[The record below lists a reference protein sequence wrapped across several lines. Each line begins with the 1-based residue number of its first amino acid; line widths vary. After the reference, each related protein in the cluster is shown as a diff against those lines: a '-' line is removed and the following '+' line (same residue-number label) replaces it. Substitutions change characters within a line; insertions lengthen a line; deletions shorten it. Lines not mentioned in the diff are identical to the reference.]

1 MSETQFLNS
10 ATETDSNFKSPHL
23 STSCSHLPVKFTF
36 YEPDPE
42 DSDDSHRLA
51 QVSISNDL
59 VDTTAI
65 GDRFDD
71 NEGKRSVM
79 SSVLGPHVL
88 KNTLSNSFASIPN
101 HIRSGEYKNK
111 QYNTNKQSCQN
122 NAINSLLTSKTSLS
136 SSSIIGSHK
145 LHQSSQNIPLIGLRS
160 NSNLTISSLSTV
172 QSRHIVES
180 SSTSALSNQ
189 NVSKPSRSRPR
200 RFANLYSTMPV
211 NHSSLRST
219 SSKGSSPFKRRHP
232 RSLIHVP
239 LNGDL
244 NWTEDMFW
252 TLNNCSNNNNST
264 MTTKPTAIP
273 TTPNKSVYSPSSPH
287 KINSSFRRRHPYYQS
302 LTPSYRT
309 KLEQFRRIF
318 RDTPVDT
325 ERLLVDYS
333 CALSKNNNG
342 LLLQG
347 RMYITETWVCF
358 YSKILYEQKIFLAV
372 NEIVAITKEKTA
384 RVIPNAIQILYS
396 KNHERFFFT
405 SFASRER
412 SYAILRKVWENCRN
426 HQTMSIDEILQQIR
440 DMYGDYSLA
449 MVEDEEDTDGDAEL
463 VPATFPHMPRTLS
476 DSSLSSQLT
485 GRSKSASLE
494 DVCHSDQPVNLDR
507 SSKCSVLGTTDDE
520 LKVVSDADIPFKHV
534 PSFSDPSHFSAIGDE
549 PQSQQLNTIKRCP
562 TPEVKCHLTSGTT
575 PNEVMSDSFQ
585 VPHKSVKEKKKRT
598 RKKRLGSH
606 HHDEVSSS
614 KLMQLNYLNTQ
625 DPSLPDTSVVS
636 SVEPP
641 VTCGPGHDHPGR
653 VYTNTDIPL
662 NVNALFQCIFT
673 DSEFFSR
680 FSEHRGTFGMI
691 QSPWPI
697 FKWSSPSEYLNQ
709 LETPSKIERTITYT
723 LTLKQKLGPR
733 TCTAVE
739 QQTLLSSESISGK
752 RYIIDAKVTNH
763 AVPLSN
769 CFYVVSRY
777 CLLYVNR
784 TTSRLHVSSQVIYE
798 KPVFFGAKSIIE
810 NTCHSGLSDFFD
822 TITIKLKEFSTNLS
836 LEERL
841 TGGWLAQ
848 QRGCLNNIT
857 PSLNPSNIQNNPLLI
872 QSVNGNQNNRKLNK
886 ADALFTGNVNSSK
899 VPASRY
905 SDQAKS
911 SIFNSCIN
919 DNTNVK
925 KQNKTTLFGSGD
937 MTYLFMRP
945 DRAWLLLVIIGL
957 LLCLFLSMVYNRLV
971 VLEKLAEQFPPLSA
985 HDRNHFHDLFGTS
998 PQEDRGS
1005 IPIYKDHLASKSPE
1019 WARTRLKVMKDL
1031 IHLLS
1036 KTLIQMQQT
1045 LTQVQQGI
1053 ELLEFPPSNL
1063 EDNIKTSMNVK
1074 TPTNTDTNCPDTQTK
1089 HVP

>member
-1 MSETQFLNS
+1 MNETQFLSS

-36 YEPDPE
+36 CEPDLE
-42 DSDDSHRLA
+42 DSDDSRHLA
-51 QVSISNDL
+51 EVSISNDL
-59 VDTTAI
+59 VGTKRID
-65 GDRFDD
+65 DRFDD
-71 NEGKRSVM
+71 NDSKRPVM
-79 SSVLGPHVL
+79 PSVLGPNVL

-101 HIRSGEYKNK
+101 HIRSAECENK
-111 QYNTNKQSCQN
+111 QHNTSKQSCQN

-136 SSSIIGSHK
+136 SSSSILGSHK
-145 LHQSSQNIPLIGLRS
+145 LHQSNQNIPLIGLRS
-160 NSNLTISSLSTV
+160 SSNLTISSLSTV

-180 SSTSALSNQ
+180 SSTSALSSQ

-200 RFANLYSTMPV
+200 RFANLYS
-211 NHSSLRST
+211 
-219 SSKGSSPFKRRHP
+219 
-232 RSLIHVP
+232 
-239 LNGDL
+239 
-244 NWTEDMFW
+244 
-252 TLNNCSNNNNST
+252 
-264 MTTKPTAIP
+264 
-273 TTPNKSVYSPSSPH
+273 
-287 KINSSFRRRHPYYQS
+287 S

-463 VPATFPHMPRTLS
+463 VPTTFPHRPRTLS
-476 DSSLSSQLT
+476 DSSLSSQLS

-520 LKVVSDADIPFKHV
+520 LKVVSDADIPFKRV
-534 PSFSDPSHFSAIGDE
+534 PSFSDPSHFSTIGDE
-549 PQSQQLNTIKRCP
+549 PKSQQLNTIKRCT

-606 HHDEVSSS
+606 HHDEVSNS
-614 KLMQLNYLNTQ
+614 KLMQPNYLSTH
-625 DPSLPDTSVVS
+625 DPSPPDTSVVS

-641 VTCGPGHDHPGR
+641 ITCGPGHDHPGR
-653 VYTNTDIPL
+653 VYANTDIPL
-662 NVNALFQCIFT
+662 NVNALFRCIFT

-691 QSPWPI
+691 QSPWPV
-697 FKWSSPSEYLNQ
+697 FKWSSPSECLNQ
-709 LETPSKIERTITYT
+709 LETSCKIERTITYT

-739 QQTLLSSESISGK
+739 QQTLLPSESISGK

-822 TITIKLKEFSTNLS
+822 TITIKLKEFATNLS

-841 TGGWLAQ
+841 TGGWLTQ

-857 PSLNPSNIQNNPLLI
+857 PPLNPSNIQNNSLLI
-872 QSVNGNQNNRKLNK
+872 RSVNGNQNNRKLNK
-886 ADALFTGNVNSSK
+886 ADALFTGNVNNGK

-985 HDRNHFHDLFGTS
+985 RDRNHFQDLFGTS

>member
-1 MSETQFLNS
+1 MSETQFLSS
-10 ATETDSNFKSPHL
+10 ATETDPNFKSPHL

-36 YEPDPE
+36 YEPDLE
-42 DSDDSHRLA
+42 DSDDSRRLA

-59 VDTTAI
+59 VDTKAI
-65 GDRFDD
+65 GDLFDD
-71 NEGKRSVM
+71 SEGKRSVM
-79 SSVLGPHVL
+79 SSVLGPNVL

-101 HIRSGEYKNK
+101 HIRSAEYKNK
-111 QYNTNKQSCQN
+111 EYNTGNQSCQN
-122 NAINSLLTSKTSLS
+122 NTINSLLTSKTSLS
-136 SSSIIGSHK
+136 SSSIIGPHK
-145 LHQSSQNIPLIGLRS
+145 LHQSSQNISLIGLRS
-160 NSNLTISSLSTV
+160 DSNLTISSLSTV
-172 QSRHIVES
+172 QSRQIVES
-180 SSTSALSNQ
+180 SCPSALSSQ

-200 RFANLYSTMPV
+200 RFANLYS
-211 NHSSLRST
+211 
-219 SSKGSSPFKRRHP
+219 
-232 RSLIHVP
+232 
-239 LNGDL
+239 
-244 NWTEDMFW
+244 
-252 TLNNCSNNNNST
+252 
-264 MTTKPTAIP
+264 
-273 TTPNKSVYSPSSPH
+273 
-287 KINSSFRRRHPYYQS
+287 S

-463 VPATFPHMPRTLS
+463 VQTTFPHMPRTLS

-494 DVCHSDQPVNLDR
+494 DVCHSDQPVHLDR

-520 LKVVSDADIPFKHV
+520 LKVVSDADIPFKRV
-534 PSFSDPSHFSAIGDE
+534 PSFSDPSHFSTIGDE

-562 TPEVKCHLTSGTT
+562 TPEVKCNLTSGTT

-585 VPHKSVKEKKKRT
+585 MPHKSVKEKKKRT

-614 KLMQLNYLNTQ
+614 KLIQPNYLNTQ
-625 DPSLPDTSVVS
+625 DPSPPDTSVVS

-641 VTCGPGHDHPGR
+641 ITCGAGHDHPGR

-697 FKWSSPSEYLNQ
+697 FKWSSPSECLNQ
-709 LETPSKIERTITYT
+709 LETSSKIERTITYT

-822 TITIKLKEFSTNLS
+822 TITIKLKEFATNLS

-848 QRGCLNNIT
+848 QRGCLDNIT

-899 VPASRY
+899 VPAPRY

-911 SIFNSCIN
+911 SIFNNCIN
-919 DNTNVK
+919 DNTNVR
-925 KQNKTTLFGSGD
+925 KQNKTTLFGCGD

-985 HDRNHFHDLFGTS
+985 RDRNHLQDLFGTS

-1053 ELLEFPPSNL
+1053 ELLEFPSSNL

>member
-23 STSCSHLPVKFTF
+23 STSCSHLPVKFTI

-51 QVSISNDL
+51 QVSISNNM
-59 VDTTAI
+59 VDTKAI
-65 GDRFDD
+65 GDPFDD

-79 SSVLGPHVL
+79 SSVLGPYVL

-111 QYNTNKQSCQN
+111 QYNTSKQSCQN

-200 RFANLYSTMPV
+200 RFANLYS
-211 NHSSLRST
+211 
-219 SSKGSSPFKRRHP
+219 
-232 RSLIHVP
+232 
-239 LNGDL
+239 
-244 NWTEDMFW
+244 
-252 TLNNCSNNNNST
+252 
-264 MTTKPTAIP
+264 
-273 TTPNKSVYSPSSPH
+273 
-287 KINSSFRRRHPYYQS
+287 S

-463 VPATFPHMPRTLS
+463 VPTTFPHMPRTLS

-534 PSFSDPSHFSAIGDE
+534 PSFSDPSHFSTIGDE

-636 SVEPP
+636 SMEPP
-641 VTCGPGHDHPGR
+641 ITCGPGHDHPGR

-697 FKWSSPSEYLNQ
+697 FKWSSPSDCLNQ
-709 LETPSKIERTITYT
+709 LETSSKIERTITYT

-886 ADALFTGNVNSSK
+886 VDTLFTGNVNSSK

-911 SIFNSCIN
+911 SIFNNCIN

-945 DRAWLLLVIIGL
+945 DRAWLLLVVIGL

>member
-1 MSETQFLNS
+1 MNETQFLSS

-36 YEPDPE
+36 CEPDLE
-42 DSDDSHRLA
+42 DSDDSRHLA
-51 QVSISNDL
+51 EVSISNDL
-59 VDTTAI
+59 VGTKRID
-65 GDRFDD
+65 DRFDD
-71 NEGKRSVM
+71 NDSKRPVM
-79 SSVLGPHVL
+79 PSVLGPNVL

-101 HIRSGEYKNK
+101 HIRSAECENK
-111 QYNTNKQSCQN
+111 QHNTSKQSCQN

-136 SSSIIGSHK
+136 SSSSILGSHK
-145 LHQSSQNIPLIGLRS
+145 LHQSNQNIPLIGLRS
-160 NSNLTISSLSTV
+160 SSNLTISSLSTV

-180 SSTSALSNQ
+180 SSTSALSSQ

-200 RFANLYSTMPV
+200 RFANLYS
-211 NHSSLRST
+211 
-219 SSKGSSPFKRRHP
+219 
-232 RSLIHVP
+232 
-239 LNGDL
+239 
-244 NWTEDMFW
+244 
-252 TLNNCSNNNNST
+252 
-264 MTTKPTAIP
+264 
-273 TTPNKSVYSPSSPH
+273 
-287 KINSSFRRRHPYYQS
+287 S

-463 VPATFPHMPRTLS
+463 VPTTFPHRPRTLS

-520 LKVVSDADIPFKHV
+520 LKVVSDADIPFKRV
-534 PSFSDPSHFSAIGDE
+534 PSFSDPSHFSTIGDE
-549 PQSQQLNTIKRCP
+549 PKSQQLNTIKRCT

-606 HHDEVSSS
+606 HHDEVSNS
-614 KLMQLNYLNTQ
+614 KLMQPNYLSTH
-625 DPSLPDTSVVS
+625 DPSPPDTSVVS

-641 VTCGPGHDHPGR
+641 ITCGPGHDHPGR
-653 VYTNTDIPL
+653 VYANTDIPL
-662 NVNALFQCIFT
+662 NVNALFRCIFT

-691 QSPWPI
+691 QSPWPV
-697 FKWSSPSEYLNQ
+697 FKWSSPSECLNQ
-709 LETPSKIERTITYT
+709 LETSSKIERTITYT

-739 QQTLLSSESISGK
+739 QQTLLPSESISGK

-822 TITIKLKEFSTNLS
+822 TITIKLKEFATNLS

-841 TGGWLAQ
+841 TGGWLTQ
-848 QRGCLNNIT
+848 QRGYLNNIT
-857 PSLNPSNIQNNPLLI
+857 PPLNPSNIQNNSLLI

-886 ADALFTGNVNSSK
+886 ADAFFTGNVNSNK

-985 HDRNHFHDLFGTS
+985 RDRNHFQDLFGTS

>member
-23 STSCSHLPVKFTF
+23 STSCSHLPVKFTI

-51 QVSISNDL
+51 QVSISNNM
-59 VDTTAI
+59 VDTKAI
-65 GDRFDD
+65 GDPFDD

-79 SSVLGPHVL
+79 SSVLGPYVL

-111 QYNTNKQSCQN
+111 QYNTSKQSCQN

-200 RFANLYSTMPV
+200 RFANLYS
-211 NHSSLRST
+211 
-219 SSKGSSPFKRRHP
+219 
-232 RSLIHVP
+232 
-239 LNGDL
+239 
-244 NWTEDMFW
+244 
-252 TLNNCSNNNNST
+252 
-264 MTTKPTAIP
+264 
-273 TTPNKSVYSPSSPH
+273 
-287 KINSSFRRRHPYYQS
+287 S

-463 VPATFPHMPRTLS
+463 VPTTFPHMPRTLS

-534 PSFSDPSHFSAIGDE
+534 PSFSDPSHFSTIGDE

-636 SVEPP
+636 SMEPP
-641 VTCGPGHDHPGR
+641 ITCGPGHDHPGR

-697 FKWSSPSEYLNQ
+697 FKWSSPSDCLNQ
-709 LETPSKIERTITYT
+709 LETSSKIERTITYT

-886 ADALFTGNVNSSK
+886 VDTLFTGNVNSSK

-905 SDQAKS
+905 SDLAKS
-911 SIFNSCIN
+911 SIFNNCIN

-945 DRAWLLLVIIGL
+945 DRAWLLLVVIGL

>member
-200 RFANLYSTMPV
+200 RFANLYS
-211 NHSSLRST
+211 
-219 SSKGSSPFKRRHP
+219 
-232 RSLIHVP
+232 
-239 LNGDL
+239 
-244 NWTEDMFW
+244 
-252 TLNNCSNNNNST
+252 
-264 MTTKPTAIP
+264 
-273 TTPNKSVYSPSSPH
+273 
-287 KINSSFRRRHPYYQS
+287 S

-426 HQTMSIDEILQQIR
+426 HQTLVQINQTMSIDEILQQIR

-463 VPATFPHMPRTLS
+463 VPATFPHMQPRTLS

>member
-1 MSETQFLNS
+1 MNETQFLSS

-36 YEPDPE
+36 CEPDLE
-42 DSDDSHRLA
+42 DSDDSRHLA
-51 QVSISNDL
+51 EVSISNDL
-59 VDTTAI
+59 VGTKRID
-65 GDRFDD
+65 DRFDD
-71 NEGKRSVM
+71 NDSKRPVM
-79 SSVLGPHVL
+79 PSVLGPNVL

-101 HIRSGEYKNK
+101 HIRSAECENK
-111 QYNTNKQSCQN
+111 QHNTSKQSCQN

-136 SSSIIGSHK
+136 SSSSILGSHK
-145 LHQSSQNIPLIGLRS
+145 LHQSNQNIPLIGLRS
-160 NSNLTISSLSTV
+160 SSNLTISSLSTV

-180 SSTSALSNQ
+180 SSTSALSSQ

-200 RFANLYSTMPV
+200 RFANLYS
-211 NHSSLRST
+211 
-219 SSKGSSPFKRRHP
+219 
-232 RSLIHVP
+232 
-239 LNGDL
+239 
-244 NWTEDMFW
+244 
-252 TLNNCSNNNNST
+252 
-264 MTTKPTAIP
+264 
-273 TTPNKSVYSPSSPH
+273 
-287 KINSSFRRRHPYYQS
+287 S

-463 VPATFPHMPRTLS
+463 VPTTFPHRPRTLS
-476 DSSLSSQLT
+476 DSSLSSQLS

-520 LKVVSDADIPFKHV
+520 LKVVSDADIPFKRV
-534 PSFSDPSHFSAIGDE
+534 PSFSDPSHFSTIGDE
-549 PQSQQLNTIKRCP
+549 PKSQQLNTIKRCT

-606 HHDEVSSS
+606 HHDEVSNS
-614 KLMQLNYLNTQ
+614 KLMQPNYLSTH
-625 DPSLPDTSVVS
+625 DPSPPDTSVVS

-641 VTCGPGHDHPGR
+641 ITCGPGHDHPGR
-653 VYTNTDIPL
+653 VYANTDIPL
-662 NVNALFQCIFT
+662 NVNALFRCIFT

-691 QSPWPI
+691 QSPWPV
-697 FKWSSPSEYLNQ
+697 FKWSSPSECLNQ
-709 LETPSKIERTITYT
+709 LETSCKIERTITYT

-739 QQTLLSSESISGK
+739 QQTLLPSESISGK

-822 TITIKLKEFSTNLS
+822 TITIKLKEFATNLS

-841 TGGWLAQ
+841 TGGWLTQ

-857 PSLNPSNIQNNPLLI
+857 PPLNPSNIQNNSLLI
-872 QSVNGNQNNRKLNK
+872 RSVNGNQNNRKLNK
-886 ADALFTGNVNSSK
+886 ADALFTGNVNNGK

-985 HDRNHFHDLFGTS
+985 RDRNHFQDLFGTS

-1036 KTLIQMQQT
+1036 KTLIQ
-1045 LTQVQQGI
+1045 VR
-1053 ELLEFPPSNL
+1053 
-1063 EDNIKTSMNVK
+1063 DY
-1074 TPTNTDTNCPDTQTK
+1074 
-1089 HVP
+1089 

>member
-10 ATETDSNFKSPHL
+10 AIETDSNFKSPHL
-23 STSCSHLPVKFTF
+23 STSCSHLPVKFTI
-36 YEPDPE
+36 YEPDAE

-51 QVSISNDL
+51 QVSISNNM
-59 VDTTAI
+59 VDTKAI
-65 GDRFDD
+65 GDPFDD

-79 SSVLGPHVL
+79 SSVLGPYVL

-111 QYNTNKQSCQN
+111 QYNTSKQSCQN

-200 RFANLYSTMPV
+200 RFANLYS
-211 NHSSLRST
+211 
-219 SSKGSSPFKRRHP
+219 
-232 RSLIHVP
+232 
-239 LNGDL
+239 
-244 NWTEDMFW
+244 
-252 TLNNCSNNNNST
+252 
-264 MTTKPTAIP
+264 
-273 TTPNKSVYSPSSPH
+273 
-287 KINSSFRRRHPYYQS
+287 S

-463 VPATFPHMPRTLS
+463 VPTTFPHMPRTLS

-534 PSFSDPSHFSAIGDE
+534 PSFSDPSHFSTIGDE

-636 SVEPP
+636 STEPI
-641 VTCGPGHDHPGR
+641 TCGPGHDHPGR

-697 FKWSSPSEYLNQ
+697 FKWSSPSECLNQ
-709 LETPSKIERTITYT
+709 LETSSKIERTITYT

-886 ADALFTGNVNSSK
+886 ADTLFTGNVNSSK

-911 SIFNSCIN
+911 SIFNNCIN
-919 DNTNVK
+919 DNANVK

-945 DRAWLLLVIIGL
+945 DRAWLLLVVIGL

>member
-1 MSETQFLNS
+1 MSVTQPLSSTPEKDPNV
-10 ATETDSNFKSPHL
+10 KSPHL
-23 STSCSHLPVKFTF
+23 STSCSHLPVKFTC
-36 YEPDPE
+36 EPDQGE
-42 DSDDSHRLA
+42 SDDSGCQA
-51 QVSISNDL
+51 QISIPNDM
-59 VDTTAI
+59 VCNNMKFI
-65 GDRFDD
+65 GDQFNNSKSKSPVISDR
-71 NEGKRSVM
+71 
-79 SSVLGPHVL
+79 LGHSAL
-88 KNTLSNSFASIPN
+88 KSTLSSSFASIPN
-101 HIRSGEYKNK
+101 HLRSAEYKNNQQNNSK
-111 QYNTNKQSCQN
+111 LSCQN
-122 NAINSLLTSKTSLS
+122 DTVNSLLTSKTNLSS

-145 LHQSSQNIPLIGLRS
+145 LHQSSQNIPSIGLRS

-172 QSRHIVES
+172 QSRHVADS
-180 SSTSALSNQ
+180 SSTSLCALSSQ
-189 NVSKPSRSRPR
+189 NVSKSSRSRPR
-200 RFANLYSTMPV
+200 RFANLY
-211 NHSSLRST
+211 N
-219 SSKGSSPFKRRHP
+219 
-232 RSLIHVP
+232 
-239 LNGDL
+239 
-244 NWTEDMFW
+244 
-252 TLNNCSNNNNST
+252 
-264 MTTKPTAIP
+264 
-273 TTPNKSVYSPSSPH
+273 
-287 KINSSFRRRHPYYQS
+287 S

-463 VPATFPHMPRTLS
+463 VPNTFPHRLRNLS

-485 GRSKSASLE
+485 GPSKSASLE
-494 DVCHSDQPVNLDR
+494 DVCHSDQPANPDR

-520 LKVVSDADIPFKHV
+520 SKVVVSDADIPLKRV
-534 PSFSDPSHFSAIGDE
+534 PSFSDPSHSNTIGDE
-549 PQSQQLNTIKRCP
+549 PKSQELSTIKRCP
-562 TPEVKCHLTSGTT
+562 TPEVKYHLTSGTT

-585 VPHKSVKEKKKRT
+585 VSHKSGKEKKKRT
-598 RKKRLGSH
+598 RKKRLGSR
-606 HHDEVSSS
+606 HHDEISNS
-614 KLMQLNYLNTQ
+614 KLLEHNYLNTH
-625 DPSLPDTSVVS
+625 DASPPDTSIVS

-653 VYTNTDIPL
+653 VYANTEIPL
-662 NVNALFQCIFT
+662 NVNSLFQCIFT

-691 QSPWPI
+691 QSPWPV
-697 FKWSSPSEYLNQ
+697 FKWSSPAEYLDQ
-709 LETPSKIERTITYT
+709 FDTSSKIERTITYT

-739 QQTLLSSESISGK
+739 QQTLLLGESIPGK

-777 CLLYVNR
+777 CLLRVNR
-784 TTSRLHVSSQVIYE
+784 TTSQLHVSSQVIYE

-822 TITIKLKEFSTNLS
+822 TITVQLKEFATNLS

-841 TGGWLAQ
+841 TGGWLTQ

-857 PSLNPSNIQNNPLLI
+857 PSLNPSNNQNNATLIQN
-872 QSVNGNQNNRKLNK
+872 VNSNQNNRKLNK
-886 ADALFTGNVNSSK
+886 ADASYTGNVNSNN
-899 VPASRY
+899 VPVSRY
-905 SDQAKS
+905 SDRIKPSA
-911 SIFNSCIN
+911 FNNCIN
-919 DNTNVK
+919 DNTNIK

-971 VLEKLAEQFPPLSA
+971 VLEKLAEQFPPA
-985 HDRNHFHDLFGTS
+985 TRDRNHYQDLFGTS
-998 PQEDRGS
+998 PFTTQGDRGS
-1005 IPIYKDHLASKSPE
+1005 IPVYKDHLTSKSPE
-1019 WARTRLKVMKDL
+1019 WARTRLNVMRDL
-1031 IHLLS
+1031 IQLLS
-1036 KTLIQMQQT
+1036 KTLTQMQQT
-1045 LTQVQQGI
+1045 LAQVQQGI
-1053 ELLEFPPSNL
+1053 ELLEDPSSNL
-1063 EDNIKTSMNVK
+1063 ENNIQTSMNMK
-1074 TPTNTDTNCPDTQTK
+1074 SPENTAMNCPDTQTK
-1089 HVP
+1089 SVP

>member
-1 MSETQFLNS
+1 MNETQFLSS

-36 YEPDPE
+36 CEPDLE
-42 DSDDSHRLA
+42 DSDDSRHLA
-51 QVSISNDL
+51 EVSISNDL
-59 VDTTAI
+59 VGTKRID
-65 GDRFDD
+65 DRFDD
-71 NEGKRSVM
+71 NDSKRPVM
-79 SSVLGPHVL
+79 PSVLGPNVL

-101 HIRSGEYKNK
+101 HIRSAECENK
-111 QYNTNKQSCQN
+111 QHNTSKQSCQN

-136 SSSIIGSHK
+136 SSSSILGSHK
-145 LHQSSQNIPLIGLRS
+145 LHQSNQNIPLIGLRS
-160 NSNLTISSLSTV
+160 SSNLTISSLSTV

-180 SSTSALSNQ
+180 SSTSALSSQ

-200 RFANLYSTMPV
+200 RFANLYS
-211 NHSSLRST
+211 
-219 SSKGSSPFKRRHP
+219 
-232 RSLIHVP
+232 
-239 LNGDL
+239 
-244 NWTEDMFW
+244 
-252 TLNNCSNNNNST
+252 
-264 MTTKPTAIP
+264 
-273 TTPNKSVYSPSSPH
+273 
-287 KINSSFRRRHPYYQS
+287 S

-325 ERLLVDYS
+325 ERLLDSFLFSSHYS

-426 HQTMSIDEILQQIR
+426 HQTLVQINQTMSIDEILQQIR

-463 VPATFPHMPRTLS
+463 VPTTFPHRPRTLS

-520 LKVVSDADIPFKHV
+520 LKVVSDADIPFKRV
-534 PSFSDPSHFSAIGDE
+534 PSFSDPSHFSTIGDE
-549 PQSQQLNTIKRCP
+549 PKSQQLNTIKRCT

-606 HHDEVSSS
+606 HHDEVSNS
-614 KLMQLNYLNTQ
+614 KLMQPNYLSTH
-625 DPSLPDTSVVS
+625 DPSPPDTSVVS

-641 VTCGPGHDHPGR
+641 ITCGPGHDHPGR
-653 VYTNTDIPL
+653 VYANTDIPL
-662 NVNALFQCIFT
+662 NVNALFRCIFT

-691 QSPWPI
+691 QSPWPV
-697 FKWSSPSEYLNQ
+697 FKWSSPSECLNQ
-709 LETPSKIERTITYT
+709 LETSSKIERTITYT

-739 QQTLLSSESISGK
+739 QQTLLPSESISGK

-822 TITIKLKEFSTNLS
+822 TITIKLKEFATNLS

-841 TGGWLAQ
+841 TGGWLTQ
-848 QRGCLNNIT
+848 QRGYLNNIT
-857 PSLNPSNIQNNPLLI
+857 PPLNPSNIQNNSLLI

-886 ADALFTGNVNSSK
+886 ADAFFTGNVNSNK

-985 HDRNHFHDLFGTS
+985 RDRNHFQDLFGTS

>member
-1 MSETQFLNS
+1 M
-10 ATETDSNFKSPHL
+10 
-23 STSCSHLPVKFTF
+23 F
-36 YEPDPE
+36 Y
-42 DSDDSHRLA
+42 
-51 QVSISNDL
+51 
-59 VDTTAI
+59 
-65 GDRFDD
+65 
-71 NEGKRSVM
+71 
-79 SSVLGPHVL
+79 
-88 KNTLSNSFASIPN
+88 
-101 HIRSGEYKNK
+101 
-111 QYNTNKQSCQN
+111 
-122 NAINSLLTSKTSLS
+122 
-136 SSSIIGSHK
+136 
-145 LHQSSQNIPLIGLRS
+145 
-160 NSNLTISSLSTV
+160 
-172 QSRHIVES
+172 
-180 SSTSALSNQ
+180 
-189 NVSKPSRSRPR
+189 
-200 RFANLYSTMPV
+200 
-211 NHSSLRST
+211 
-219 SSKGSSPFKRRHP
+219 SSKV
-232 RSLIHVP
+232 L
-239 LNGDL
+239 
-244 NWTEDMFW
+244 
-252 TLNNCSNNNNST
+252 
-264 MTTKPTAIP
+264 
-273 TTPNKSVYSPSSPH
+273 
-287 KINSSFRRRHPYYQS
+287 S

-426 HQTMSIDEILQQIR
+426 HQTLVQINQTMSIDEILQQIR

-463 VPATFPHMPRTLS
+463 VPTTFPHMPRTLS

-520 LKVVSDADIPFKHV
+520 LKVVSDADIPFKRV
-534 PSFSDPSHFSAIGDE
+534 PSFSDPSHFSTIEDE

-575 PNEVMSDSFQ
+575 PNEVI
-585 VPHKSVKEKKKRT
+585 EKKRT

-614 KLMQLNYLNTQ
+614 KLIQLNYLSTQ

-641 VTCGPGHDHPGR
+641 ITCGPGHDHPGR

-697 FKWSSPSEYLNQ
+697 FKWSSPSECLNQ
-709 LETPSKIERTITYT
+709 LETSSKIERTITYT

-872 QSVNGNQNNRKLNK
+872 QSVNGS
-886 ADALFTGNVNSSK
+886 VNSSK

-911 SIFNSCIN
+911 SIFNNCIN

-945 DRAWLLLVIIGL
+945 DRAWLLLVVIGL

-985 HDRNHFHDLFGTS
+985 HDRNHFHVCLEHHHKKIEDLYQF
-998 PQEDRGS
+998 
-1005 IPIYKDHLASKSPE
+1005 
-1019 WARTRLKVMKDL
+1019 TR
-1031 IHLLS
+1031 I
-1036 KTLIQMQQT
+1036 I
-1045 LTQVQQGI
+1045 
-1053 ELLEFPPSNL
+1053 
-1063 EDNIKTSMNVK
+1063 
-1074 TPTNTDTNCPDTQTK
+1074 
-1089 HVP
+1089 

>member
-23 STSCSHLPVKFTF
+23 STSCSHLPVKFTI

-51 QVSISNDL
+51 QVSISNNM
-59 VDTTAI
+59 VDTKAI
-65 GDRFDD
+65 GDPFDD

-79 SSVLGPHVL
+79 SSVLGPYVL

-111 QYNTNKQSCQN
+111 QYNTSKQSCQN

-200 RFANLYSTMPV
+200 RFANLYSTM
-211 NHSSLRST
+211 
-219 SSKGSSPFKRRHP
+219 
-232 RSLIHVP
+232 
-239 LNGDL
+239 
-244 NWTEDMFW
+244 
-252 TLNNCSNNNNST
+252 
-264 MTTKPTAIP
+264 
-273 TTPNKSVYSPSSPH
+273 
-287 KINSSFRRRHPYYQS
+287 
-302 LTPSYRT
+302 
-309 KLEQFRRIF
+309 
-318 RDTPVDT
+318 
-325 ERLLVDYS
+325 
-333 CALSKNNNG
+333 
-342 LLLQG
+342 
-347 RMYITETWVCF
+347 
-358 YSKILYEQKIFLAV
+358 
-372 NEIVAITKEKTA
+372 
-384 RVIPNAIQILYS
+384 
-396 KNHERFFFT
+396 
-405 SFASRER
+405 
-412 SYAILRKVWENCRN
+412 
-426 HQTMSIDEILQQIR
+426 SIDEILQQIR

-463 VPATFPHMPRTLS
+463 VPTTFPHMPRTLS

-534 PSFSDPSHFSAIGDE
+534 PSFSDPSHFSTIGDE

-636 SVEPP
+636 SMEPP
-641 VTCGPGHDHPGR
+641 ITCGPGHDHPGR

-697 FKWSSPSEYLNQ
+697 FKWSSPSDCLNQ
-709 LETPSKIERTITYT
+709 LETSSKIERTITYT

-886 ADALFTGNVNSSK
+886 VDTLFTGNVNSSK

-905 SDQAKS
+905 SDLAKS
-911 SIFNSCIN
+911 SIFNNCIN

-945 DRAWLLLVIIGL
+945 DRAWLLLVVIGL

>member
-1 MSETQFLNS
+1 MNETQFLSS

-36 YEPDPE
+36 CEPDLE
-42 DSDDSHRLA
+42 DSDDSRHLA
-51 QVSISNDL
+51 EVSISNDL
-59 VDTTAI
+59 VGTKRID
-65 GDRFDD
+65 DRFDD
-71 NEGKRSVM
+71 NDSKRPVM
-79 SSVLGPHVL
+79 PSVLGPNVL

-101 HIRSGEYKNK
+101 HIRSAECENK
-111 QYNTNKQSCQN
+111 QHNTSKQSCQN

-136 SSSIIGSHK
+136 SSSSILGSHK
-145 LHQSSQNIPLIGLRS
+145 LHQSNQNIPLIGLRS
-160 NSNLTISSLSTV
+160 SSNLTISSLSTV

-180 SSTSALSNQ
+180 SSTSALSSQ

-200 RFANLYSTMPV
+200 RFANLYS
-211 NHSSLRST
+211 
-219 SSKGSSPFKRRHP
+219 
-232 RSLIHVP
+232 
-239 LNGDL
+239 
-244 NWTEDMFW
+244 
-252 TLNNCSNNNNST
+252 
-264 MTTKPTAIP
+264 
-273 TTPNKSVYSPSSPH
+273 
-287 KINSSFRRRHPYYQS
+287 S

-463 VPATFPHMPRTLS
+463 VPTTFPHRPRTLS
-476 DSSLSSQLT
+476 DSSLSSQLS

-520 LKVVSDADIPFKHV
+520 LKVVSDADIPFKRV
-534 PSFSDPSHFSAIGDE
+534 PSFSDPSHFSTIGDE
-549 PQSQQLNTIKRCP
+549 PKSQQLNTIKRCT

-606 HHDEVSSS
+606 HHDEVSNS
-614 KLMQLNYLNTQ
+614 KLMQPNYLSTH
-625 DPSLPDTSVVS
+625 DPSPPDTSVVS

-641 VTCGPGHDHPGR
+641 ITCGPGHDHPGR
-653 VYTNTDIPL
+653 VYANTDIPL
-662 NVNALFQCIFT
+662 NVNALFRCIFT

-691 QSPWPI
+691 QSPWPV
-697 FKWSSPSEYLNQ
+697 FKWSSPSECLNQ
-709 LETPSKIERTITYT
+709 LETSCKIERTITYT

-739 QQTLLSSESISGK
+739 QQTLLPSESISGK

-822 TITIKLKEFSTNLS
+822 TITIKLKEFATNLS

-841 TGGWLAQ
+841 TGGWLTQ

-857 PSLNPSNIQNNPLLI
+857 PPLNPSNIQNNSLLI
-872 QSVNGNQNNRKLNK
+872 RSVNGNQNNRKLNK
-886 ADALFTGNVNSSK
+886 ADALFTGNVNNGK

-945 DRAWLLLVIIGL
+945 DRAWLLLVI
-957 LLCLFLSMVYNRLV
+957 M
-971 VLEKLAEQFPPLSA
+971 
-985 HDRNHFHDLFGTS
+985 
-998 PQEDRGS
+998 
-1005 IPIYKDHLASKSPE
+1005 
-1019 WARTRLKVMKDL
+1019 
-1031 IHLLS
+1031 
-1036 KTLIQMQQT
+1036 
-1045 LTQVQQGI
+1045 
-1053 ELLEFPPSNL
+1053 
-1063 EDNIKTSMNVK
+1063 
-1074 TPTNTDTNCPDTQTK
+1074 
-1089 HVP
+1089 

>member
-1 MSETQFLNS
+1 MNETQFLSS

-36 YEPDPE
+36 CEPDLE
-42 DSDDSHRLA
+42 DSDDSRHLA
-51 QVSISNDL
+51 EVSISNDL
-59 VDTTAI
+59 VGTKRID
-65 GDRFDD
+65 DRFDD
-71 NEGKRSVM
+71 NDSKRPVM
-79 SSVLGPHVL
+79 PSVLGPNVL

-101 HIRSGEYKNK
+101 HIRSAECENK
-111 QYNTNKQSCQN
+111 QHNTSKQSCQN

-136 SSSIIGSHK
+136 SSSSILGSHK
-145 LHQSSQNIPLIGLRS
+145 LHQSNQNIPLIGLRS
-160 NSNLTISSLSTV
+160 SSNLTISSLSTV

-180 SSTSALSNQ
+180 SSTSALSSQ

-200 RFANLYSTMPV
+200 RFANLYS
-211 NHSSLRST
+211 
-219 SSKGSSPFKRRHP
+219 
-232 RSLIHVP
+232 
-239 LNGDL
+239 
-244 NWTEDMFW
+244 
-252 TLNNCSNNNNST
+252 
-264 MTTKPTAIP
+264 
-273 TTPNKSVYSPSSPH
+273 
-287 KINSSFRRRHPYYQS
+287 S

-426 HQTMSIDEILQQIR
+426 HQMSIDEILQQIR

-463 VPATFPHMPRTLS
+463 VPTTFPHRPRTLS

-520 LKVVSDADIPFKHV
+520 LKVVSDADIPFKRV
-534 PSFSDPSHFSAIGDE
+534 PSFSDPSHFSTIGDE
-549 PQSQQLNTIKRCP
+549 PKSQQLNTIKRCT

-606 HHDEVSSS
+606 HHDEVSNS
-614 KLMQLNYLNTQ
+614 KLMQPNYLSTH
-625 DPSLPDTSVVS
+625 DPSPPDTSVVS

-641 VTCGPGHDHPGR
+641 ITCGPGHDHPGR
-653 VYTNTDIPL
+653 VYANTDIPL
-662 NVNALFQCIFT
+662 NVNALFRCIFT

-691 QSPWPI
+691 QSPWPV
-697 FKWSSPSEYLNQ
+697 FKWSSPSECLNQ
-709 LETPSKIERTITYT
+709 LETSSKIERTITYT

-739 QQTLLSSESISGK
+739 QQTLLPSESISGK

-822 TITIKLKEFSTNLS
+822 TITIKLKEFATNLS

-841 TGGWLAQ
+841 TGGWLTQ
-848 QRGCLNNIT
+848 QRGYLNNIT
-857 PSLNPSNIQNNPLLI
+857 PPLNPSNIQNNSLLI

-886 ADALFTGNVNSSK
+886 ADAFFTGNVNSNK

-985 HDRNHFHDLFGTS
+985 RDRNHFQDLFGTS

>member
-23 STSCSHLPVKFTF
+23 STSCSHLPVKFTI

-51 QVSISNDL
+51 QVSISNNM
-59 VDTTAI
+59 VDTKAI
-65 GDRFDD
+65 GDPFDD

-79 SSVLGPHVL
+79 SSVLGPYVL

-111 QYNTNKQSCQN
+111 QYNTSKQSCQN

-200 RFANLYSTMPV
+200 RFANLYSTM
-211 NHSSLRST
+211 
-219 SSKGSSPFKRRHP
+219 
-232 RSLIHVP
+232 
-239 LNGDL
+239 
-244 NWTEDMFW
+244 
-252 TLNNCSNNNNST
+252 
-264 MTTKPTAIP
+264 
-273 TTPNKSVYSPSSPH
+273 
-287 KINSSFRRRHPYYQS
+287 
-302 LTPSYRT
+302 
-309 KLEQFRRIF
+309 
-318 RDTPVDT
+318 
-325 ERLLVDYS
+325 
-333 CALSKNNNG
+333 
-342 LLLQG
+342 
-347 RMYITETWVCF
+347 
-358 YSKILYEQKIFLAV
+358 
-372 NEIVAITKEKTA
+372 
-384 RVIPNAIQILYS
+384 
-396 KNHERFFFT
+396 
-405 SFASRER
+405 
-412 SYAILRKVWENCRN
+412 
-426 HQTMSIDEILQQIR
+426 SIDEILQQIR

-463 VPATFPHMPRTLS
+463 VPTTFPHMPRTLS

-534 PSFSDPSHFSAIGDE
+534 PSFSDPSHFSTIGDE

-636 SVEPP
+636 SMEPP
-641 VTCGPGHDHPGR
+641 ITCGPGHDHPGR

-697 FKWSSPSEYLNQ
+697 FKWSSPSDCLNQ
-709 LETPSKIERTITYT
+709 LETSSKIERTITYT

-886 ADALFTGNVNSSK
+886 VDTLFTGNVNSSK

-911 SIFNSCIN
+911 SIFNNCIN

-945 DRAWLLLVIIGL
+945 DRAWLLLVVIGL

>member
-23 STSCSHLPVKFTF
+23 STSCSHLPVKFTI

-51 QVSISNDL
+51 QVSISNNM
-59 VDTTAI
+59 VDTKAI
-65 GDRFDD
+65 GDPFDD

-79 SSVLGPHVL
+79 SSVLGPYVL

-111 QYNTNKQSCQN
+111 QYNTSKQSCQN

-200 RFANLYSTMPV
+200 RFANLYS
-211 NHSSLRST
+211 
-219 SSKGSSPFKRRHP
+219 
-232 RSLIHVP
+232 
-239 LNGDL
+239 
-244 NWTEDMFW
+244 
-252 TLNNCSNNNNST
+252 
-264 MTTKPTAIP
+264 
-273 TTPNKSVYSPSSPH
+273 
-287 KINSSFRRRHPYYQS
+287 S

-463 VPATFPHMPRTLS
+463 VPTTFPHMPRTLS

-534 PSFSDPSHFSAIGDE
+534 PSFSDPSHFSTIGDE

-636 SVEPP
+636 SMEPP
-641 VTCGPGHDHPGR
+641 ITCGPGHDHPGR

-697 FKWSSPSEYLNQ
+697 FKWSSPSDCLNQ
-709 LETPSKIERTITYT
+709 LETSSKIERTITYT

-886 ADALFTGNVNSSK
+886 VDTLFTGNVNSSK

-905 SDQAKS
+905 SDLAKS
-911 SIFNSCIN
+911 SIFNNCIN

-945 DRAWLLLVIIGL
+945 DRAWLLLV
-957 LLCLFLSMVYNRLV
+957 
-971 VLEKLAEQFPPLSA
+971 
-985 HDRNHFHDLFGTS
+985 
-998 PQEDRGS
+998 
-1005 IPIYKDHLASKSPE
+1005 
-1019 WARTRLKVMKDL
+1019 VM
-1031 IHLLS
+1031 
-1036 KTLIQMQQT
+1036 
-1045 LTQVQQGI
+1045 
-1053 ELLEFPPSNL
+1053 
-1063 EDNIKTSMNVK
+1063 
-1074 TPTNTDTNCPDTQTK
+1074 
-1089 HVP
+1089 

>member
-1 MSETQFLNS
+1 MNETQFLSS

-36 YEPDPE
+36 CEPDLE
-42 DSDDSHRLA
+42 DSDDSRHLA
-51 QVSISNDL
+51 EVSISNDL
-59 VDTTAI
+59 VGTKRID
-65 GDRFDD
+65 DRFDD
-71 NEGKRSVM
+71 NDSKRPVM
-79 SSVLGPHVL
+79 PSVLGPNVL

-101 HIRSGEYKNK
+101 HIRSAECENK
-111 QYNTNKQSCQN
+111 QHNTSKQSCQN

-136 SSSIIGSHK
+136 SSSSILGSHK
-145 LHQSSQNIPLIGLRS
+145 LHQSNQNIPLIGLRS
-160 NSNLTISSLSTV
+160 SSNLTISSLSTV

-180 SSTSALSNQ
+180 SSTSALSSQ

-200 RFANLYSTMPV
+200 RFANLYS
-211 NHSSLRST
+211 
-219 SSKGSSPFKRRHP
+219 
-232 RSLIHVP
+232 
-239 LNGDL
+239 
-244 NWTEDMFW
+244 
-252 TLNNCSNNNNST
+252 
-264 MTTKPTAIP
+264 
-273 TTPNKSVYSPSSPH
+273 
-287 KINSSFRRRHPYYQS
+287 S

-426 HQTMSIDEILQQIR
+426 HQTLVQINQTMSIDEILQQIR

-463 VPATFPHMPRTLS
+463 VPTTFPHRPRTLS
-476 DSSLSSQLT
+476 DSSLSSQLS

-520 LKVVSDADIPFKHV
+520 LKVVSDADIPFKRV
-534 PSFSDPSHFSAIGDE
+534 PSFSDPSHFSTIGDE
-549 PQSQQLNTIKRCP
+549 PKSQQLNTIKRCT

-606 HHDEVSSS
+606 HHDEVSNS
-614 KLMQLNYLNTQ
+614 KLMQPNYLSTH
-625 DPSLPDTSVVS
+625 DPSPPDTSVVS

-641 VTCGPGHDHPGR
+641 ITCGPGHDHPGR
-653 VYTNTDIPL
+653 VYANTDIPL
-662 NVNALFQCIFT
+662 NVNALFRCIFT

-691 QSPWPI
+691 QSPWPV
-697 FKWSSPSEYLNQ
+697 FKWSSPSECLNQ
-709 LETPSKIERTITYT
+709 LETSCKIERTITYT

-739 QQTLLSSESISGK
+739 QQTLLPSESISGK

-822 TITIKLKEFSTNLS
+822 TITIKLKEFATNLS

-841 TGGWLAQ
+841 TGGWLTQ

-857 PSLNPSNIQNNPLLI
+857 PPLNPSNIQNNSLLI
-872 QSVNGNQNNRKLNK
+872 RSVNGNQNNRKLNK
-886 ADALFTGNVNSSK
+886 ADALFTGNVNNGK

-985 HDRNHFHDLFGTS
+985 RDRNHFQDLFGTS

>member
-10 ATETDSNFKSPHL
+10 AIETASNFKSPHL
-23 STSCSHLPVKFTF
+23 STSCSHLPVKFTI
-36 YEPDPE
+36 YGPDPE

-51 QVSISNDL
+51 QVSISNNM
-59 VDTTAI
+59 VDTKAI
-65 GDRFDD
+65 GDPFDD

-79 SSVLGPHVL
+79 SSVLGPYVL

-111 QYNTNKQSCQN
+111 QYNTSKQSCQN

-160 NSNLTISSLSTV
+160 NSNLTISSLSTL

-200 RFANLYSTMPV
+200 RFANLYS
-211 NHSSLRST
+211 
-219 SSKGSSPFKRRHP
+219 
-232 RSLIHVP
+232 
-239 LNGDL
+239 
-244 NWTEDMFW
+244 
-252 TLNNCSNNNNST
+252 
-264 MTTKPTAIP
+264 
-273 TTPNKSVYSPSSPH
+273 
-287 KINSSFRRRHPYYQS
+287 S

-463 VPATFPHMPRTLS
+463 VPTTFPHMPRTLS

-534 PSFSDPSHFSAIGDE
+534 PSFSDPSHFSTIGDE

-636 SVEPP
+636 STEPP
-641 VTCGPGHDHPGR
+641 ITCGPGHDHPGR

-697 FKWSSPSEYLNQ
+697 FKWSSPSECLNQ
-709 LETPSKIERTITYT
+709 LETSSKIERTITYT

-857 PSLNPSNIQNNPLLI
+857 PSLNPSNIQNNSLLI

-886 ADALFTGNVNSSK
+886 ADTLFTGNVNSSK

-911 SIFNSCIN
+911 SIFNNCIN

-945 DRAWLLLVIIGL
+945 DRAWLLLVVIGL

>member
-23 STSCSHLPVKFTF
+23 STSCSHLPVKFTI

-51 QVSISNDL
+51 QVSISNNM
-59 VDTTAI
+59 VDTKAI
-65 GDRFDD
+65 GDPFDD

-79 SSVLGPHVL
+79 SSVLGPYVL

-111 QYNTNKQSCQN
+111 QYNTSKQSCQN

-200 RFANLYSTMPV
+200 RFANLYS
-211 NHSSLRST
+211 
-219 SSKGSSPFKRRHP
+219 
-232 RSLIHVP
+232 
-239 LNGDL
+239 
-244 NWTEDMFW
+244 
-252 TLNNCSNNNNST
+252 
-264 MTTKPTAIP
+264 
-273 TTPNKSVYSPSSPH
+273 
-287 KINSSFRRRHPYYQS
+287 S

-463 VPATFPHMPRTLS
+463 VPTTFPHMQPRTLS

-534 PSFSDPSHFSAIGDE
+534 PSFSDPSHFSTIGDE

-636 SVEPP
+636 SMEPP
-641 VTCGPGHDHPGR
+641 ITCGPGHDHPGR

-697 FKWSSPSEYLNQ
+697 FKWSSPSDCLNQ
-709 LETPSKIERTITYT
+709 LETSSKIERTITYT

-886 ADALFTGNVNSSK
+886 VDTLFTGNVNSSK

-905 SDQAKS
+905 SDLAKS
-911 SIFNSCIN
+911 SIFNNCIN

-945 DRAWLLLVIIGL
+945 DRAWLLLVVIGL

>member
-10 ATETDSNFKSPHL
+10 AIETDSNFKSPHL
-23 STSCSHLPVKFTF
+23 STSCSHLPVKFTI
-36 YEPDPE
+36 YEPDAE

-51 QVSISNDL
+51 QVSISNNM
-59 VDTTAI
+59 VDTKAI
-65 GDRFDD
+65 GDPFDD

-79 SSVLGPHVL
+79 SSVLGPYVL

-111 QYNTNKQSCQN
+111 QYNTSKQSCQN

-200 RFANLYSTMPV
+200 RFANLYS
-211 NHSSLRST
+211 
-219 SSKGSSPFKRRHP
+219 
-232 RSLIHVP
+232 
-239 LNGDL
+239 
-244 NWTEDMFW
+244 
-252 TLNNCSNNNNST
+252 
-264 MTTKPTAIP
+264 
-273 TTPNKSVYSPSSPH
+273 
-287 KINSSFRRRHPYYQS
+287 S

-426 HQTMSIDEILQQIR
+426 HQTLVQINQTMSIDEILQQIR

-463 VPATFPHMPRTLS
+463 VPTTFPHMPRTLS

-534 PSFSDPSHFSAIGDE
+534 PSFSDPSHFSTIGDE

-636 SVEPP
+636 STEPI
-641 VTCGPGHDHPGR
+641 TCGPGHDHPGR

-697 FKWSSPSEYLNQ
+697 FKWSSPSECLNQ
-709 LETPSKIERTITYT
+709 LETSSKIERTITYT

-886 ADALFTGNVNSSK
+886 ADTLFTGNVNSSK

-911 SIFNSCIN
+911 SIFNNCIN
-919 DNTNVK
+919 DNANVK

-945 DRAWLLLVIIGL
+945 DRAWLLLVVIGL

>member
-23 STSCSHLPVKFTF
+23 STSCSHLPVKFTI

-51 QVSISNDL
+51 QVSISNNM
-59 VDTTAI
+59 VDTKAI
-65 GDRFDD
+65 GDPFDD

-79 SSVLGPHVL
+79 SSVLGPYVL

-111 QYNTNKQSCQN
+111 QYNTSKQSCQN

-200 RFANLYSTMPV
+200 RFANLYS
-211 NHSSLRST
+211 
-219 SSKGSSPFKRRHP
+219 
-232 RSLIHVP
+232 
-239 LNGDL
+239 
-244 NWTEDMFW
+244 
-252 TLNNCSNNNNST
+252 
-264 MTTKPTAIP
+264 
-273 TTPNKSVYSPSSPH
+273 
-287 KINSSFRRRHPYYQS
+287 S

-463 VPATFPHMPRTLS
+463 VPTTFPHMPRTLS

-534 PSFSDPSHFSAIGDE
+534 PSFSDPSHFSTIGDE

-636 SVEPP
+636 SMEPP
-641 VTCGPGHDHPGR
+641 ITCGPGHDHPGR

-697 FKWSSPSEYLNQ
+697 FKWSSPSDCLNQ
-709 LETPSKIERTITYT
+709 LETSSKIERTITYT

-886 ADALFTGNVNSSK
+886 VDTLFTGNVNSSK

-911 SIFNSCIN
+911 SIFNNCIN

-945 DRAWLLLVIIGL
+945 DRAWLLLV
-957 LLCLFLSMVYNRLV
+957 
-971 VLEKLAEQFPPLSA
+971 
-985 HDRNHFHDLFGTS
+985 
-998 PQEDRGS
+998 
-1005 IPIYKDHLASKSPE
+1005 
-1019 WARTRLKVMKDL
+1019 VM
-1031 IHLLS
+1031 
-1036 KTLIQMQQT
+1036 
-1045 LTQVQQGI
+1045 
-1053 ELLEFPPSNL
+1053 
-1063 EDNIKTSMNVK
+1063 
-1074 TPTNTDTNCPDTQTK
+1074 
-1089 HVP
+1089 

>member
-23 STSCSHLPVKFTF
+23 STSCSHLPVKFTI

-51 QVSISNDL
+51 QVSISNNM
-59 VDTTAI
+59 VDTKAI
-65 GDRFDD
+65 GDPFDD

-79 SSVLGPHVL
+79 SSVLGPYVL

-111 QYNTNKQSCQN
+111 QYNTSKQSCQN

-232 RSLIHVP
+232 RSLMHVP

-264 MTTKPTAIP
+264 ITTKPTPIP

-463 VPATFPHMPRTLS
+463 VPTTFPHMPRTLS

-520 LKVVSDADIPFKHV
+520 LKV
-534 PSFSDPSHFSAIGDE
+534 
-549 PQSQQLNTIKRCP
+549 
-562 TPEVKCHLTSGTT
+562 
-575 PNEVMSDSFQ
+575 
-585 VPHKSVKEKKKRT
+585 
-598 RKKRLGSH
+598 
-606 HHDEVSSS
+606 
-614 KLMQLNYLNTQ
+614 
-625 DPSLPDTSVVS
+625 
-636 SVEPP
+636 
-641 VTCGPGHDHPGR
+641 
-653 VYTNTDIPL
+653 
-662 NVNALFQCIFT
+662 
-673 DSEFFSR
+673 
-680 FSEHRGTFGMI
+680 
-691 QSPWPI
+691 
-697 FKWSSPSEYLNQ
+697 
-709 LETPSKIERTITYT
+709 
-723 LTLKQKLGPR
+723 KLGPR

-886 ADALFTGNVNSSK
+886 VDTLFTGNVNSSK

-905 SDQAKS
+905 SDLAKS
-911 SIFNSCIN
+911 SIFNNCIN

-945 DRAWLLLVIIGL
+945 DRAWLLLVVIGL

>member
-1 MSETQFLNS
+1 MNETQFLSS

-36 YEPDPE
+36 CEPDLE
-42 DSDDSHRLA
+42 DSDDSRHLA
-51 QVSISNDL
+51 EVSISNDL
-59 VDTTAI
+59 VGTKRID
-65 GDRFDD
+65 DRFDD
-71 NEGKRSVM
+71 NDSKRPVM
-79 SSVLGPHVL
+79 PSVLGPNVL

-101 HIRSGEYKNK
+101 HIRSAECENK
-111 QYNTNKQSCQN
+111 QHNTSKQSCQN

-136 SSSIIGSHK
+136 SSSSILGSHK
-145 LHQSSQNIPLIGLRS
+145 LHQSNQNIPLIGLRS
-160 NSNLTISSLSTV
+160 SSNLTISSLSTV

-180 SSTSALSNQ
+180 SSTSALSSQ

-200 RFANLYSTMPV
+200 RFANLYS
-211 NHSSLRST
+211 
-219 SSKGSSPFKRRHP
+219 
-232 RSLIHVP
+232 
-239 LNGDL
+239 
-244 NWTEDMFW
+244 
-252 TLNNCSNNNNST
+252 
-264 MTTKPTAIP
+264 
-273 TTPNKSVYSPSSPH
+273 
-287 KINSSFRRRHPYYQS
+287 
-302 LTPSYRT
+302 
-309 KLEQFRRIF
+309 
-318 RDTPVDT
+318 
-325 ERLLVDYS
+325 
-333 CALSKNNNG
+333 
-342 LLLQG
+342 
-347 RMYITETWVCF
+347 
-358 YSKILYEQKIFLAV
+358 
-372 NEIVAITKEKTA
+372 
-384 RVIPNAIQILYS
+384 
-396 KNHERFFFT
+396 
-405 SFASRER
+405 
-412 SYAILRKVWENCRN
+412 
-426 HQTMSIDEILQQIR
+426 TMSIDEILQQIR

-463 VPATFPHMPRTLS
+463 VPTTFPHRPRTLS
-476 DSSLSSQLT
+476 DSSLSSQLS

-520 LKVVSDADIPFKHV
+520 LKVVSDADIPFKRV
-534 PSFSDPSHFSAIGDE
+534 PSFSDPSHFSTIGDE
-549 PQSQQLNTIKRCP
+549 PKSQQLNTIKRCT

-606 HHDEVSSS
+606 HHDEVSNS
-614 KLMQLNYLNTQ
+614 KLMQPNYLSTH
-625 DPSLPDTSVVS
+625 DPSPPDTSVVS

-641 VTCGPGHDHPGR
+641 ITCGPGHDHPGR
-653 VYTNTDIPL
+653 VYANTDIPL
-662 NVNALFQCIFT
+662 NVNALFRCIFT

-691 QSPWPI
+691 QSPWPV
-697 FKWSSPSEYLNQ
+697 FKWSSPSECLNQ
-709 LETPSKIERTITYT
+709 LETSCKIERTITYT

-739 QQTLLSSESISGK
+739 QQTLLPSESISGK

-822 TITIKLKEFSTNLS
+822 TITIKLKEFATNLS

-841 TGGWLAQ
+841 TGGWLTQ

-857 PSLNPSNIQNNPLLI
+857 PPLNPSNIQNNSLLI
-872 QSVNGNQNNRKLNK
+872 RSVNGNQNNRKLNK
-886 ADALFTGNVNSSK
+886 ADALFTGNVNNGK

-985 HDRNHFHDLFGTS
+985 RDRNHFQDLFGTS

>member
-10 ATETDSNFKSPHL
+10 AIETDSNFKSPHL
-23 STSCSHLPVKFTF
+23 STSCSHLPVKFTI
-36 YEPDPE
+36 YEPDAE

-51 QVSISNDL
+51 QVSISNNM
-59 VDTTAI
+59 VDTKAI
-65 GDRFDD
+65 GDPFDD

-79 SSVLGPHVL
+79 SSVLGPYVL

-111 QYNTNKQSCQN
+111 QYNTSKQSCQN

-200 RFANLYSTMPV
+200 RFANLYS
-211 NHSSLRST
+211 
-219 SSKGSSPFKRRHP
+219 
-232 RSLIHVP
+232 
-239 LNGDL
+239 
-244 NWTEDMFW
+244 
-252 TLNNCSNNNNST
+252 
-264 MTTKPTAIP
+264 
-273 TTPNKSVYSPSSPH
+273 
-287 KINSSFRRRHPYYQS
+287 S

-463 VPATFPHMPRTLS
+463 VPTTFPHMPRTLS

-534 PSFSDPSHFSAIGDE
+534 PSFSDPSHFSTIGDE

-636 SVEPP
+636 STEPI
-641 VTCGPGHDHPGR
+641 TCGPGHDHPGR

-697 FKWSSPSEYLNQ
+697 FKWSSPSECLNQ
-709 LETPSKIERTITYT
+709 LETSSKIERTITYT

-886 ADALFTGNVNSSK
+886 ADTLFTGNVNSSK

-911 SIFNSCIN
+911 SIFNNCIN
-919 DNTNVK
+919 DNANVK

-945 DRAWLLLVIIGL
+945 DRAWLLLV
-957 LLCLFLSMVYNRLV
+957 
-971 VLEKLAEQFPPLSA
+971 
-985 HDRNHFHDLFGTS
+985 
-998 PQEDRGS
+998 
-1005 IPIYKDHLASKSPE
+1005 
-1019 WARTRLKVMKDL
+1019 VM
-1031 IHLLS
+1031 
-1036 KTLIQMQQT
+1036 
-1045 LTQVQQGI
+1045 
-1053 ELLEFPPSNL
+1053 
-1063 EDNIKTSMNVK
+1063 
-1074 TPTNTDTNCPDTQTK
+1074 
-1089 HVP
+1089 

>member
-23 STSCSHLPVKFTF
+23 STSCSHLPVKFTI

-51 QVSISNDL
+51 QVSISNNM
-59 VDTTAI
+59 VDTKAI
-65 GDRFDD
+65 GDLFDD

-79 SSVLGPHVL
+79 SSVLGPYVL

-111 QYNTNKQSCQN
+111 QYNTSKQSCQN

-200 RFANLYSTMPV
+200 RFANLYS
-211 NHSSLRST
+211 
-219 SSKGSSPFKRRHP
+219 
-232 RSLIHVP
+232 
-239 LNGDL
+239 
-244 NWTEDMFW
+244 
-252 TLNNCSNNNNST
+252 
-264 MTTKPTAIP
+264 
-273 TTPNKSVYSPSSPH
+273 
-287 KINSSFRRRHPYYQS
+287 S

-463 VPATFPHMPRTLS
+463 VPTTFPHMPRTLS

-520 LKVVSDADIPFKHV
+520 LKVVSDADIPFKRV
-534 PSFSDPSHFSAIGDE
+534 PSFSDPSHFSTIGDE

-636 SVEPP
+636 STEPP
-641 VTCGPGHDHPGR
+641 ITCGPGHDHPGR

-697 FKWSSPSEYLNQ
+697 FKWSSPSECLNQ
-709 LETPSKIERTITYT
+709 LETSSKIERTITYT

-739 QQTLLSSESISGK
+739 QQTLLLSESISGK

-886 ADALFTGNVNSSK
+886 ADTLFTGNVNSSK

-911 SIFNSCIN
+911 SIFNNCIN
-919 DNTNVK
+919 DNANVK

-945 DRAWLLLVIIGL
+945 DRAWLLLVVIGL